1 MYKSILVTLDHSPA
15 DETILQHIE
24 ELHRFIPSEITLLHV
39 ADGWAARHF
48 NELKLKESEEIKN
61 DRAYLASVEQRLRD
75 KGIKATSHLAMGEPA
90 DQIIKFVQK
99 HHCDLIAMSTH
110 GHRFVEDFFLGTTAT
125 KVRHRVDIPVLL
137 VKARK

>member
-24 ELHRFIPSEITLLHV
+24 ELHKFIPGNIILLHV

-48 NELKLKESEEIKN
+48 NELKLKESEEIKK
-61 DRAYLASVEQRLRD
+61 DRAYLASVEKRLQD
-75 KGIKATSHLAMGEPA
+75 KGITATAHLAMGEPA
-90 DQIIKFVQK
+90 DQIIKFAQK

-110 GHRFVEDFFLGTTAT
+110 GHRFIEDFLLGTTAT
-125 KVRHRVDIPVLL
+125 KVRHRVDIPILL